1 MVINLL
7 AMVIVF
13 IMLLFLYIQGYAFNF
28 IISVVAY
35 ISLCLYEKN
44 NNWINLYNL
53 IFEKW
58 YNKWYNIE
66 TINDTINDTIKND
79 LPDVENQ
86 IYKFILRNGRL
97 NNVKVAMDEF
107 NKKSWI

>member
-44 NNWINLYNL
+44 NN
-53 IFEKW
+53 
-58 YNKWYNIE
+58 
-66 TINDTINDTIKND
+66 
-79 LPDVENQ
+79 
-86 IYKFILRNGRL
+86 
-97 NNVKVAMDEF
+97 
-107 NKKSWI
+107 